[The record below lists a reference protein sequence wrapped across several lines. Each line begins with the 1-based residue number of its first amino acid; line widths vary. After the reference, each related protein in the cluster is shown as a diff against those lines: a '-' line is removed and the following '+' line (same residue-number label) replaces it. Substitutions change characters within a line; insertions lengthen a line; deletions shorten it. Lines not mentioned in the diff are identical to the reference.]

1 MKNALILPA
10 ALFSTA
16 LILSACSNASEAGDG
31 ERAAVVQ
38 IDAAPV
44 SEAMTATDG
53 VMTGATD
60 EDMAMETKTI
70 AVLLY
75 ADWCSSCKI
84 LDPKIKAVQAMG
96 DMPGLDFVTLDYTAK
111 NPDDFYAQAAAAGVE
126 SAVRTELGGAI
137 KTGWLLLVDMD
148 DARVIGKVT
157 KEDDAAQIAAK
168 LKDALA
174 AS

>member
-1 MKNALILPA
+1 MKTTLILPA

-16 LILSACSNASEAGDG
+16 LILSACSNASEAGDS

-38 IDAAPV
+38 IDATPV
-44 SEAMTATDG
+44 SAEIAATDG
-53 VMTGATD
+53 AMSET
-60 EDMAMETKTI
+60 AMETKTT

-96 DMPGLDFVTLDYTAK
+96 AMPGLDFVTLDYTAK

-157 KEDDAAQIAAK
+157 KADDAAQIAAK